1 MIDEEILQEIED
13 TRTKY
18 EFMTFV
24 VLKDDIVVGVVQNET
39 PKILMIYQFDLL
51 RTLDEKEQFL
61 QFGDEWWWGSNHA
74 VPINLFIGDRFETFE
89 YVLRGYPRK
98 PIEQLIGPTFNLAER
113 YLRRVRKKRI
123 EISIPKTN

>member
-1 MIDEEILQEIED
+1 MIDDEILQEIED

-24 VLKDDIVVGVVQNET
+24 VLKDDIVIGVVQNET
-39 PKILMIYQFDLL
+39 PKILMVYQFDLL
-51 RTLDEKEQFL
+51 KTTGEKEQFL
-61 QFGDEWWWGSNHA
+61 QFGDEWWWGSNRA
-74 VPINLFIGDRFETFE
+74 VPINLFIGDRFEAFE

-123 EISIPKTN
+123 EIAVPKS